1 MQVGLSDGDSRGW
14 ESPLLLSEIMPT
26 TAEIVAAQR
35 WFASQPTYYESRQD
49 PVEKAKWRE
58 TTALRLDY
66 VATLSGD
73 EKKIFYDDNKAY
85 AAEIEDAIDRQ
96 LKTQS
101 REHLQAFTKTA
112 ATFVAAGFAAPLL
125 FGPATGGL
133 YASGSAAG
141 GAAAAGGTGSVALTP
156 ADSSEPPPLN
166 VGWRDNPL
174 TPTSQE
180 VIAPYTTKTSFANVL
195 GDIVGGAA
203 KILPAVAAVIPKV
216 GAAINVF
223 GGGTEVQ
230 TPGTSQPVI
239 VPSGSPGLPGLP
251 ESMDQPYNIFMPGS
265 AGQPGT
271 GTAPPIFFQ
280 TAADGST
287 TPNYL
292 FYIAIAIVGFI
303 LLKKR

>member
-1 MQVGLSDGDSRGW
+1 MAILAGGNRHYF
-14 ESPLLLSEIMPT
+14 LSEIMPI
-26 TAEIVAAQR
+26 TAERSEEIRAAQK
-35 WFASQPTYYESRQD
+35 YYYNLHVANAGKRIGPER
-49 PVEKAKWRE
+49 EIWRE
-58 TTALRLDY
+58 GELAAQAYKTSLLPEEREIYFADNATYNAMIADQIERERATA
-66 VATLSGD
+66 
-73 EKKIFYDDNKAY
+73 
-85 AAEIEDAIDRQ
+85 
-96 LKTQS
+96 S
-101 REHLQAFTKTA
+101 REHSQDFTVKA
-112 ATFVAAGFAAPLL
+112 ATFVAAGLAAPLF

-156 ADSSEPPPLN
+156 SEDVAAAAMENQTWTDAASVAMENQPAVSVASSGGL
-166 VGWRDNPL
+166 G
-174 TPTSQE
+174 
-180 VIAPYTTKTSFANVL
+180 KVL

-223 GGGTEVQ
+223 GGGTVQ
-230 TPGTSQPVI
+230 TPGTSQPVAI
-239 VPSGSPGLPGLP
+239 PTGSPGLPGLP

>member
-1 MQVGLSDGDSRGW
+1 MAILAGGNRHYF
-14 ESPLLLSEIMPT
+14 LSEIMAV
-26 TAEIVAAQR
+26 TAKRAEEIIAAQR
-35 WFASQPTYYESRQD
+35 YFSNQAADLAGKRLGPERD
-49 PVEKAKWRE
+49 IWRDAFIAR
-58 TTALRLDY
+58 TDYATALNTEERAIY
-66 VATLSGD
+66 YA
-73 EKKIFYDDNKAY
+73 DNKAQ
-85 AAEIEDAIDRQ
+85 DAIIQDQLDRERA
-96 LKTQS
+96 TRE

-230 TPGTSQPVI
+230 TPGTTQPVTI
-239 VPSGSPGLPGLP
+239 PTGSPGLPGLP

-287 TPNYL
+287 TPNYM

>member
-1 MQVGLSDGDSRGW
+1 MAILAGGNRHYF
-14 ESPLLLSEIMPT
+14 LSEIMPI
-26 TAEIVAAQR
+26 TAERSEEIRAAQK
-35 WFASQPTYYESRQD
+35 YYYNLHVANAGKRIGPER
-49 PVEKAKWRE
+49 EIWRE
-58 TTALRLDY
+58 GELAAQAYKTSLLPEEREIYFADNATYNAMIADQIERERATA
-66 VATLSGD
+66 
-73 EKKIFYDDNKAY
+73 
-85 AAEIEDAIDRQ
+85 
-96 LKTQS
+96 S
-101 REHLQAFTKTA
+101 REHSQDFTVKA
-112 ATFVAAGFAAPLL
+112 ATFVAAGLAAPLF

-156 ADSSEPPPLN
+156 SEDVAAAAMENQTWTDAASVAMENQPAVSVASS
-166 VGWRDNPL
+166 GG
-174 TPTSQE
+174 
-180 VIAPYTTKTSFANVL
+180 IGKVL

-223 GGGTEVQ
+223 SGGTEVQ
-230 TPGTSQPVI
+230 TPGTSQPVNI
-239 VPSGSPGLPGLP
+239 PPGL
-251 ESMDQPYNIFMPGS
+251 EDQPYNIFMPGS

-271 GTAPPIFFQ
+271 ETAPPIFFQ

>member
-1 MQVGLSDGDSRGW
+1 MAILAGGNRHYF
-14 ESPLLLSEIMPT
+14 LSEIMPT

-112 ATFVAAGFAAPLL
+112 ATFVAAGFAAPLF

-133 YASGSAAG
+133 YAAGPAVG
-141 GAAAAGGTGSVALTP
+141 GAAAVGGGATPALTP
-156 ADSSEPPPLN
+156 SEDVAAAAMENQTWTDAASVAMENQPAVVASS
-166 VGWRDNPL
+166 GG
-174 TPTSQE
+174 
-180 VIAPYTTKTSFANVL
+180 IGKVL
-195 GDIVGGAA
+195 SDIVGGAA

-216 GAAINVF
+216 GAAVNVF

-230 TPGTSQPVI
+230 TPGTSQPVNI
-239 VPSGSPGLPGLP
+239 PPGL
-251 ESMDQPYNIFMPGS
+251 EDQPYNIFMPGS

>member
-1 MQVGLSDGDSRGW
+1 MAILAGGNRHYF
-14 ESPLLLSEIMPT
+14 LSEIMST
-26 TAEIVAAQR
+26 
-35 WFASQPTYYESRQD
+35 
-49 PVEKAKWRE
+49 
-58 TTALRLDY
+58 
-66 VATLSGD
+66 
-73 EKKIFYDDNKAY
+73 
-85 AAEIEDAIDRQ
+85 AAEIIAAQKYYSAMPGYFKATAQGGIGKAQWRLNTAERNAYLATLTPDEKAFFSDENKRNSDIIGDLIDRANE
-96 LKTQS
+96 TRE

-133 YASGSAAG
+133 YAAGSATG
-141 GAAAAGGTGSVALTP
+141 GAAVVGGTGSVALTP
-156 ADSSEPPPLN
+156 SEDVAAAAMENQTWTDAASVAMENQPAVSVASSGGFL
-166 VGWRDNPL
+166 
-174 TPTSQE
+174 
-180 VIAPYTTKTSFANVL
+180 NVL

-239 VPSGSPGLPGLP
+239 VPSGSPGSPGLPGLP
-251 ESMDQPYNIFMPGS
+251 GSTDQPYNIFMPGS

-271 GTAPPIFFQ
+271 ETAPPIFFQ